1 MSMEPEEAAEKVKEA
16 EAEVKAKEDALA
28 EQKANQKKAE
38 DAAAEAKAKA
48 EANPTAENIQ
58 NAANATK
65 DAAEESKKTA
75 EAAKEKNEAVAKAND
90 ARLDEVGA
98 IVAAGNEK
106 LHHAKANPAGVQL
119 KTDLNFDQFT
129 PANYL
134 RILSNNLSIRVTGG
148 EKKYVLGAA
157 IGIIGGAKNEVVM
170 SMKSSFIFPLE
181 GKTVTGANKN
191 NFAGLK
197 MDTIGGAK
205 IDKVYGEKREQHI
218 GPKVYNGPKTS
229 TKAPIREFLVG
240 AGKCLATKVRNI
252 IKKNQAT
259 TGKKTISGSK
269 MLKDVKS
276 LRETVTD
283 WQLTADSEKNSI
295 DTFDLTTGKLD
306 VKSSDTFRY
315 EASGTTTMDG
325 GGAKVVLGGD
335 AELSKG
341 GSIKCDGSGV
351 SVNGKTLV
359 N

>member
-1 MSMEPEEAAEKVKEA
+1 MSMDPEEAAEKVKEA
-16 EAEVKAKEDALA
+16 EAEVAAKDKALA

-58 NAANATK
+58 NAASATK
-65 DAAEESKKTA
+65 EATEESKKTA

-98 IVAAGNEK
+98 IVAAGNER
-106 LHHAKANPAGVQL
+106 LHHSKGNPNGIQL

-129 PANYL
+129 PSNYFRL
-134 RILSNNLSIRVTGG
+134 LLNNLIIRVTGG
-148 EKKYVLGAA
+148 EKKYVLGGA
-157 IGIIGGAKNEVVM
+157 IGIIGGAKNEVVL

-181 GKTVTGANKN
+181 GKIVTGANKN

-205 IDKVYGEKREQHI
+205 IDKVYGEKRELHV

-229 TKAPIREFLVG
+229 TKAPIKDFLIG
-240 AGKCLATKVRNI
+240 AGKCLATKVSNI

-259 TGKKTISGSK
+259 TGTKTIRGSK
-269 MLKDVKS
+269 MLKDVKT
-276 LRETVTD
+276 LKANIGQ
-283 WQLTADSEKNSI
+283 WQLQADSEANSL
-295 DTFDLTTGKLD
+295 DTFDVTTGKLT
-306 VKSSDTFRY
+306 VVSSDTFRY
-315 EASGTTTMDG
+315 EASGSTTMDG
-325 GGAKVVLGGD
+325 GGAKCVLDGN

-341 GSIKCDGSGV
+341 GSIKCDGGGV
-351 SVNGKTLV
+351 SVNGKTLI